1 MIALR
6 TVAFDPAMLF
16 RPVSS
21 LQSLGGPVNARRNL
35 IHSNPHSTPVPVAFL
50 VCDQV
55 IVDAGSGKKT
65 IVGVFDRI
73 WCERFPARYR
83 PAWIYFKAI
92 DCEGE
97 YEHRIEYVQVSTQKI
112 LIQGKGQLVHSDRH
126 QYAEFTLQCP
136 PLPLTEPGEY
146 EFRLWLNNKFVSSI
160 RVTARL
166 RSEMEGGP

>member
-6 TVAFDPAMLF
+6 TVAFDPACFSVRL
-16 RPVSS
+16 
-21 LQSLGGPVNARRNL
+21 ARYNL
-35 IHSNPHSTPVPVAFL
+35 LADLLMQEETSYTPTPVPVAFL